1 MNDDL
6 HPQSCI
12 QYVPIFK
19 SLTTKELD
27 DVILISSH
35 RHINK
40 GEFIFHAGENI
51 HSLYVIHRG
60 KVKIARYS
68 EEGKEQIIR
77 LIGHGDFLG
86 ELALFN
92 EEKVMTYAEAI
103 EPTVVCLIDA
113 NRLRELMLKVPTL
126 SYKMMAE
133 LSKRLEKAESLL
145 ENSNLLNAEQKVVR
159 YLLELEREG
168 YVKFSMSKIN
178 IARNL
183 GITPETLSR
192 KLKGLEEHQLIRTI
206 NNRLIKVINLE
217 QLKQRN
223 GN

>member
-1 MNDDL
+1 MNDNL
-6 HPQSCI
+6 RPQSCI

-19 SLTTKELD
+19 SLTAKELD

-51 HSLYVIHRG
+51 HSLFVIHRG

-92 EEKVMTYAEAI
+92 EEKVTTFAEAI

-113 NRLRELMLKVPTL
+113 NRLRELMLKAPTL
-126 SYKMMAE
+126 E
-133 LSKRLEKAESLL
+133 PHDV
-145 ENSNLLNAEQKVVR
+145 EN
-159 YLLELEREG
+159 
-168 YVKFSMSKIN
+168 I
-178 IARNL
+178 
-183 GITPETLSR
+183 
-192 KLKGLEEHQLIRTI
+192 
-206 NNRLIKVINLE
+206 
-217 QLKQRN
+217 
-223 GN
+223 

>member
-6 HPQSCI
+6 RPQSCI

-19 SLTTKELD
+19 SLTAKELD
-27 DVILISSH
+27 EVILISSH

-40 GEFIFHAGENI
+40 GEFIFHAGDNI

-92 EEKVMTYAEAI
+92 EEKVTTFAEAI

-113 NRLRELMLKVPTL
+113 NRLRELMLKAPTL

-168 YVKFSMSKIN
+168 YVKFSTSKIN

>member
-6 HPQSCI
+6 RPQSCI

-19 SLTTKELD
+19 SLTAKELD

-168 YVKFSMSKIN
+168 YVKISTSKIN

>member
-6 HPQSCI
+6 RPQSCI

-19 SLTTKELD
+19 SLTAKELD

-51 HSLYVIHRG
+51 HSLFVIHRG
-60 KVKIARYS
+60 KVKITRYS

-92 EEKVMTYAEAI
+92 EEKVTTFAEAI

-168 YVKFSMSKIN
+168 YVKISTSKIN